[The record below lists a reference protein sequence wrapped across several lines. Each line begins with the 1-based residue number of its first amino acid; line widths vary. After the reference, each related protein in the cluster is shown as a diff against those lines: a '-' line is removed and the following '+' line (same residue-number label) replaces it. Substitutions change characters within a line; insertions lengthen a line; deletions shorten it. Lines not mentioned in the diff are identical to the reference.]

1 VNRKQGSLAGLMV
14 LAVGFLIAVALSSA
28 GASNDIGKDLFERRC
43 SGCHA
48 TEREKEGPRLRGVY
62 GRRSGSVASFNYSDA
77 LKNAAIT
84 WDADT
89 LDRWLTDPEKLVSG
103 NDMAFRLVNPDE
115 RREIIRYLQKLSSN

>member
-1 VNRKQGSLAGLMV
+1 MNRKQGSLAGLMV

-103 NDMAFRLVNPDE
+103 NDMAFRLVNPEE
-115 RREIIRYLQKLSSN
+115 RREIIQYLRKLSSN

>member
-89 LDRWLTDPEKLVSG
+89 LDQWLTDPEKLVSG